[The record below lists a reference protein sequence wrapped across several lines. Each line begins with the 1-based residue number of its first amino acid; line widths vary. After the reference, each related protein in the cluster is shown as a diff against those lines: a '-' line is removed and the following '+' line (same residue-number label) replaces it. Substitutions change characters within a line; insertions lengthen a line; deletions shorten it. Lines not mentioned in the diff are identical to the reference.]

1 MTRALFL
8 VLVAAS
14 CVLAQEKGAPDIG
27 AQDKGMQ
34 EKGDVFYQTAGQ
46 VAVASGAF
54 GGVSRPVVGA
64 PYSAT
69 TTSEQEVSQCIPQAS
84 SFCSRAVPVWE
95 STATSGSACS
105 SPSLASASSAAVA
118 TA

>member
-1 MTRALFL
+1 MAMTRALFL

-14 CVLAQEKGAPDIG
+14 CALAQEKGAPDIG

-54 GGVSRPVVGA
+54 GNVSHPVVGA

-69 TTSEQEVSQCIPQAS
+69 TTSEHVQTLADGNRILQTTTG
-84 SFCSRAVPVWE
+84 
-95 STATSGSACS
+95 STARDSQGR
-105 SPSLASASSAAVA
+105 PPGFPWSSAPFDCRPPA
-118 TA
+118 